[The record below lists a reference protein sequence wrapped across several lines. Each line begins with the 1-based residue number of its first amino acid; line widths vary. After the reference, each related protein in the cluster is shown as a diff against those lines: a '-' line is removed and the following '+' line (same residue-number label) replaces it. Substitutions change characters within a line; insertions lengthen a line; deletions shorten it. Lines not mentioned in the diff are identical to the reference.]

1 MRKLAWVLLG
11 FGAVGSLIAGKVLFG
26 RQVVSVLIWATGNG
40 RGCGL
45 KECLG
50 ENELQV
56 LEEARRIAKASSVV
70 ERDAEG
76 YNLHNTPMG
85 MFWSPTNNALYYN
98 LGEMSLKLY
107 GIGADGVRAGDVVL
121 DCGANVGTFTRIA
134 LAAGAA
140 KVVAFDIDPRNVEC
154 LRRNFRQEA
163 AEGRVIVVGKG
174 VWNSVGTVEVKIYQN
189 SNWNTAVMPY
199 RPETQEKPRIM
210 TLPVTSID
218 QAVEQLGLERVD
230 FIKMDVEGAEVE
242 ALRGARRTLQRF
254 RPRLSV
260 ATENLPDDIERV
272 PTVIREIVPEYQI
285 RPGICRKIRR
295 FMIRPEVIH
304 ARVE

>member
-11 FGAVGSLIAGKVLFG
+11 FGVVAALIAGKMHFG

-56 LEEARRIAKASSVV
+56 LQEARRIAKASAVV

-107 GIGADGVRAGDVVL
+107 GIGADGVMAGDVVL

-140 KVVAFDIDPRNVEC
+140 KVVAFEIDPRNVEC

-163 AEGRVIVVGKG
+163 AEGRVIVMDKG
-174 VWNSVGTVEVKIYQN
+174 VWNSAGTVEVKIYQN
-189 SNWNTAVMPY
+189 SNWNTAVMPD

-285 RPGICRKIRR
+285 RPGICRRIRR